1 MHLWYLVS
9 SVPQNKSVRN
19 IGNVQALDSLY
30 ILKKINSPEENMG
43 KLKRKSRFNSCSR
56 FIFSMLIMILLLST
70 PLPAWTKEVPKIEL
84 SPEEKIWLDNNHTVR
99 VRVTDS
105 APYLYSKDGK
115 PVGIAVDMIN
125 AVSERTGIKF
135 HFVMPSPP
143 FSADLKGLIQHAGP
157 DLIATLMPT
166 PEREKN
172 ILFTKSYISSPRF
185 IFTRDY
191 AEFVSS
197 MESLS
202 GKTVA
207 VIKDYV
213 VHTDL
218 AKDYPDINLLTC
230 KNNKDALKA
239 VSSGK
244 AFAFIGD
251 LIATPAMI
259 NEFGLKNLKA
269 TAPSSLQ
276 DHSIAMGIRN
286 DWPELR
292 DIINKAI
299 AAIPPE
305 EKAAIINKWSTVKFE
320 HSIRPADS
328 LKWILVVVG
337 VAFGILLLFIFW
349 NRSLTKKV
357 KERTGELKRNNEL
370 LEAEIS
376 KRKNAQE
383 VLRGSHD
390 YLKKLTNSM
399 GDAVFSIKMPERKIE
414 WANYASS
421 NILGYDPEELIGR
434 TTEFLYENR
443 NEFLA
448 IGDKLTGAVKEGK
461 DIVQITQFLRRKSG
475 EIFPV
480 ELTVTIHKEKGEV
493 VSATGIIR
501 DITERKKGEEEVKQ
515 SEENLARAQEIAHIG
530 SWQLDIVKNE
540 LWWSD
545 ETYRIFGL
553 AGGIP
558 MTYEKFIAHVHPEE
572 KAYVDERW
580 LAALNKEPYDIEH
593 RIMVAGEVKWVK
605 EHAELTFDE
614 ADKAVSAIG
623 TVQDITERHQA
634 EEALRESEEKFR
646 TLVTNT
652 EEIVYILNKDGIF
665 LLSEGKGLSKL
676 DLKPGQVVGK
686 SVFELYK
693 DYPQMLAEIRKVFNG
708 ETLTTEINVGGIYF
722 KNWHTPH
729 KDHEGKI
736 IGLLGLSIN
745 VTDQKQAEEAL
756 EEYQQRLKALAS
768 QLTITEEKERRRIAA
783 DLHDHVAQS
792 LALARIQI
800 VSVLKLASDPRQTA
814 ILDDISDSLRQT
826 IQETRDLIYDLS
838 PPQLNE
844 IGLSAAISEWLE
856 EQIEKRYALKAECI
870 VSGSEEPMDD
880 DVSAILFRSVRELVT
895 NVIKHARATR
905 VNIRVNQDHDR
916 VKIIVRDDGAGFD
929 AISQSL
935 KTEGGF
941 GIFSIK
947 EQMADLGGS
956 LEIVS
961 EPGQGT
967 EAILAVPLKKEEDNE
982 GIT

>member
-1 MHLWYLVS
+1 
-9 SVPQNKSVRN
+9 
-19 IGNVQALDSLY
+19 
-30 ILKKINSPEENMG
+30 MG
-43 KLKRKSRFNSCSR
+43 KLKRKTRLNSSSRLL
-56 FIFSMLIMILLLST
+56 FSMLIMSLFFTT
-70 PLPAWTKEVPKIEL
+70 PLPAWTKEVPRIEF
-84 SPEEKIWLDNNHTVR
+84 SPEEKTWLDKNHTVR

-105 APYLYSKDGK
+105 APYLYPKDGK

-135 HFVMPSPP
+135 HFVMPSPA
-143 FSADLKGLIQHAGP
+143 FSTDLKGLIQHAGP

-185 IFTRDY
+185 IFTRDD
-191 AEFVSS
+191 AEFLSS
-197 MESLS
+197 TESLS

-230 KNNKDALKA
+230 KNNKDALNA

-251 LIATPAMI
+251 LIATPSMI

-269 TAPSSLQ
+269 VAPSSLQ
-276 DHSIAMGIRN
+276 DHSIAMGIRS

-292 DIINKAI
+292 DIINKAM
-299 AAIPPE
+299 AAVPHE
-305 EKAAIINKWSTVKFE
+305 EKAAIINEWSTVKFE
-320 HSIRPADS
+320 HGIRTADV

-337 VAFGILLLFIFW
+337 AASGLLLFFVFW
-349 NRSLTKKV
+349 NRNLKKQV
-357 KERTGELKRNNEL
+357 QERTGELERSTESLKT
-370 LEAEIS
+370 EIS
-376 KRKNAQE
+376 ERKNAQNE
-383 VLRGSHD
+383 LRKGRD
-390 YLKKLTNSM
+390 YLRNLTDSM
-399 GDAVFSIKMPERKIE
+399 GDAVFSTKMPERKIE
-414 WANYASS
+414 WVNDYFR
-421 NILGYDPEELIGR
+421 ILGYDPKECIGKS
-434 TTEFLYENR
+434 TEFLYPNR
-443 NEFLA
+443 KDFLA
-448 IGDKLTGAVKEGK
+448 FGDTMAEFIAEGK
-461 DIVQITQFLRRKSG
+461 NIFHTEQILRRKSG
-475 EIFPV
+475 EVFPSEV
-480 ELTVTIHKEKGEV
+480 TVTLFKEKNELV
-493 VSATGIIR
+493 RATGIIR
-501 DITERKKGEEEVKQ
+501 DITERKKREEEVKQ

-545 ETYRIFGL
+545 ETYRIFGV
-553 AGGIP
+553 AGRIP

-605 EHAELTFDE
+605 ENAELTFDE

-646 TLVTNT
+646 TLVTHT
-652 EEIVYILNKDGIF
+652 EEIVYIIDKDGTF

-676 DLKPGQVVGK
+676 GLKPGQVVGK

-708 ETLTTEINVGGIYF
+708 ETLTTEANIGGIYF
-722 KNWHTPH
+722 KTWYTPH
-729 KDHEGKI
+729 KDYEGKI

-745 VTDQKQAEEAL
+745 VSDQKKAETAL
-756 EEYQQRLKALAS
+756 EVYQQRLKALAS
-768 QLTITEEKERRRIAA
+768 QLTIAEEKERRRIAS

-800 VSVLKLASDPRQTA
+800 ASVLKLASDPRQTA

-844 IGLSAAISEWLE
+844 IGLFAAISEWLE
-856 EQIEKRYALKAECI
+856 EQVEKRYALKAECI
-870 VSGSEEPMDD
+870 VSGSEEPMDN

-905 VNIRVNQDHDR
+905 VNIKVNQDHDR

-935 KTEGGF
+935 KAEGGF
-941 GIFSIK
+941 GIFSIE

-967 EAILAVPLKKEEDNE
+967 EAILAVPLMKEKDNE
-982 GIT
+982 EIT